1 MDHVFVKQG
10 LLDSPGFVYGKAKV
24 RTGRS
29 LNVRVRRIASG
40 RWEALPAFSASLP
53 RAPLQHRIVSEQE
66 ALSVV
71 VGYEWKTEAPSSLL
85 HVDFGDKTD
94 AVLFDS
100 SVLQDI
106 AMATY
111 ALRPCNGRL
120 VADVMPGEMREIK
133 KAANDTFMGVNGM
146 ATRDSTRIRGSVQA
160 GPLDET
166 QRVPLYEFTAGRVVL
181 LQIQHILDFGFYQD
195 GNRSVPSGMHLGS
208 TIFDYE
214 PPALHVELTLPS
226 QEEVPANPATSSPA
240 IPSDVDASS
249 NLPVSGRNTG
259 DNSSSKRRRDAGAR
273 APSQSAGSAGSRTA
287 LLDEYEEF
295 LAFKRSRSRGI
306 AESENWHDS
315 RDVAKAPFRPSALQQ
330 TIHRVLVNGKYC
342 MLSPLLFL
350 ETMQTEV
357 EDLPSHILPCFVGF
371 TPGSLDLMVF
381 RSCVLR
387 VGINAIGVKR
397 NRKYYF
403 GDFTAKNKLPA
414 AAEPQDITD
423 LVAALEMLAQI
434 VRKVYKATVCEIVE
448 AATSCVHLLSEDV
461 SVPPPA
467 ALVEVVYWID
477 KRLQKARAAF
487 GSSGH
492 RVLH

>member
-10 LLDSPGFVYGKAKV
+10 LLDSLGFVYGKAKV

-66 ALSVV
+66 ALSGIGTFESCVCVPHVGDHSTRTWSYGVV

-111 ALRPCNGRL
+111 ALRPCNSRL

-133 KAANDTFMGVNGM
+133 KVAYDTFMGVNGM

-226 QEEVPANPATSSPA
+226 QEEVPGNPATASPA

-273 APSQSAGSAGSRTA
+273 APSQSAGRAGSRTA

-295 LAFKRSRSRGI
+295 LAFERSRSRGI

-330 TIHRVLVNGKYC
+330 TTHRVLVN
-342 MLSPLLFL
+342 
-350 ETMQTEV
+350 
-357 EDLPSHILPCFVGF
+357 
-371 TPGSLDLMVF
+371 DLMVF

-397 NRKYYF
+397 NRKYDF

-414 AAEPQDITD
+414 AAEPLDITD

-461 SVPPPA
+461 SVLPP
-467 ALVEVVYWID
+467 
-477 KRLQKARAAF
+477 R
-487 GSSGH
+487 GSSGG
-492 RVLH
+492 RVLD

>member
-10 LLDSPGFVYGKAKV
+10 LLDSLGFVYGKAKV

-66 ALSVV
+66 ALSGIGTFESCVCVPHVGDHSTRTWSYGVV

-111 ALRPCNGRL
+111 ALRPCNSRL

-133 KAANDTFMGVNGM
+133 KVAYDTFMGVNGM

-226 QEEVPANPATSSPA
+226 QEEVPGNPATASPA
-240 IPSDVDASS
+240 IPRFEPDSTAAEAAPHATTRMTLIATSTPRLIS
-249 NLPVSGRNTG
+249 QYPVGIPATIQAPNVAVMLVQELQVS
-259 DNSSSKRRRDAGAR
+259 RRGER
-273 APSQSAGSAGSRTA
+273 APA
-287 LLDEYEEF
+287 LL
-295 LAFKRSRSRGI
+295 S
-306 AESENWHDS
+306 
-315 RDVAKAPFRPSALQQ
+315 
-330 TIHRVLVNGKYC
+330 
-342 MLSPLLFL
+342 
-350 ETMQTEV
+350 
-357 EDLPSHILPCFVGF
+357 
-371 TPGSLDLMVF
+371 
-381 RSCVLR
+381 
-387 VGINAIGVKR
+387 
-397 NRKYYF
+397 
-403 GDFTAKNKLPA
+403 
-414 AAEPQDITD
+414 
-423 LVAALEMLAQI
+423 
-434 VRKVYKATVCEIVE
+434 
-448 AATSCVHLLSEDV
+448 
-461 SVPPPA
+461 
-467 ALVEVVYWID
+467 
-477 KRLQKARAAF
+477 
-487 GSSGH
+487 
-492 RVLH
+492 